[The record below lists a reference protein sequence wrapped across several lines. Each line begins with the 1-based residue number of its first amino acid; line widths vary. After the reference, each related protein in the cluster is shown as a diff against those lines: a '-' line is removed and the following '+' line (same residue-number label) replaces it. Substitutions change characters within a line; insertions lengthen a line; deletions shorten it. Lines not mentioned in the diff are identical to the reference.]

1 MRDDDYAEVLL
12 NTEDAWYPLAIDG
25 EIIYP
30 TGRFR
35 TRLTRVMVDM
45 AELRGHLVG
54 EPAWAVVDKRVAG
67 DIDRVMGWVTTDGTV
82 VPPEMEYL

>member
-1 MRDDDYAEVLL
+1 MQDEDYAEVELD
-12 NTEDAWYPLAIDG
+12 TEDALYPLAIDN

-45 AELRGHLVG
+45 AIKRGHLVG
-54 EPAWAVVDKRVAG
+54 EPAWAVVDGRVAG
-67 DIDRVMGWVTTDGTV
+67 DIGRVRGWITTGGTV
-82 VPPEMEYL
+82 VPPEMEYQ

>member
-1 MRDDDYAEVLL
+1 MGDDDYAEVELD
-12 NTEDAWYPLAIDG
+12 TTDALYPLAIDN

-54 EPAWAVVDKRVAG
+54 QPAWTVVDKRVAG
-67 DIDRVMGWVTTDGTV
+67 DIDRVRGWITTDGTV
-82 VPPEMEYL
+82 VPPEMEYQ